1 MALSSRSTADA
12 PRYDDERWLPTPRP
26 KPLSSNFVRRQ
37 CAQRFAE
44 RTALGRI
51 GQPDDVAPAV
61 LFLASDAAKY
71 ITGVILSVD
80 GGTTASTGQP
90 HL

>member
-1 MALSSRSTADA
+1 MR
-12 PRYDDERWLPTPRP
+12 
-26 KPLSSNFVRRQ
+26 
-37 CAQRFAE
+37 QRFAE